1 MILLAV
7 VIEIAAV
14 LASQRDR
21 ERHTLI
27 EKEREGHTPRRT
39 ERSEKGDSCAREFW
53 AKKMT
58 ATFGLFINHVLL
70 VNTILHPKSCPTN
83 VAKTETVKPNLS
95 PNAATIPDTIVQ
107 LNWSNLPN

>member
-1 MILLAV
+1 MC
-7 VIEIAAV
+7 E
-14 LASQRDR
+14 
-21 ERHTLI
+21 
-27 EKEREGHTPRRT
+27 
-39 ERSEKGDSCAREFW
+39 REFW

-83 VAKTETVKPNLS
+83 VAKTEIVKPNLS